1 MQGKQ
6 ALAVRWAR
14 RQAALIIVNSSSKT
28 NLWPTIRAV
37 HYPILQHV
45 YGPIGCD
52 LDNATGS
59 RRRRSSIDRGQ
70 SSFRPTAHRPAQR
83 RTATVYPTRCSG
95 HRVEHPVIAAD
106 DHRERG

>member
-83 RTATVYPTRCSG
+83 RTATVYPT
-95 HRVEHPVIAAD
+95 PK
-106 DHRERG
+106 